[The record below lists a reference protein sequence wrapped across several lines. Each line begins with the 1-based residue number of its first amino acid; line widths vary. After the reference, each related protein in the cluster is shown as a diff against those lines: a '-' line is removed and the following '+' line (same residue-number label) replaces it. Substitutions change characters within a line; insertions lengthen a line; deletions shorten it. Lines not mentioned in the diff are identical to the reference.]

1 MIVVLYL
8 IIYFI
13 CSDPVVDVR
22 QRAFSVL
29 AGCLRIAKHSFVQ
42 VLVSRLP
49 APIKTKSAEIGSSVL

>member
-1 MIVVLYL
+1 MLYY

-29 AGCLRIAKHSFVQ
+29 AGCLRIAKHSCVEGF
-42 VLVSRLP
+42 VSRLP
-49 APIKTKSAEIGSSVL
+49 APITAKTKSADIGSSVL